1 MKFKLLGTEICISFL
16 FSAIITLMIATD
28 KTGLMIPTLF
38 AVIMHEAGH
47 LFGMWILE
55 CPPTRIRLIPA
66 SIQITAPIT
75 KRYKNDVIILILG
88 PAVNFL
94 LFGVLYLNYI
104 MFKNETVLYYA
115 LINLLIGG
123 FNSLPV
129 KGLDGGSLLK
139 ILFSRL
145 FNPQKAEI
153 ILNIIT
159 AFGGFLLITSGIFL
173 ATRQQVNVTVFIMGI
188 YLFISV
194 LLNK

>member
-1 MKFKLLGTEICISFL
+1 
-16 FSAIITLMIATD
+16 MIATD

>member
-1 MKFKLLGTEICISFL
+1 MKFKLLGTEIYISFL

-55 CPPTRIRLIPA
+55 CPPKRIRLIPA

>member
-55 CPPTRIRLIPA
+55 CPPKRIRLIPA

-104 MFKNETVLYYA
+104 MFRNETVLYYA